1 MIPHHEGALI
11 MAKDAQSKSK
21 RPEIQQLSQ
30 AILVS
35 QAAEIK
41 LMKQWLKPGSN

>member
-1 MIPHHEGALI
+1 
-11 MAKDAQSKSK
+11 MAKDAQVKSK
-21 RPEIQQLSQ
+21 RPEIQQLAQ

-41 LMKQWLKPGSN
+41 LMKKWLKP